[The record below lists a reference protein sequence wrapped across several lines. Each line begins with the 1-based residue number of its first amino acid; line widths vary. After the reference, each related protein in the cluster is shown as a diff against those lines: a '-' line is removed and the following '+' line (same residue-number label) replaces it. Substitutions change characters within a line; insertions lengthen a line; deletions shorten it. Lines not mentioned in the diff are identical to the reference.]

1 MVKVFLSKNGQ
12 VRVTIPK
19 ALADALRLKHKEEV
33 EFFISEDGLLI
44 RRKNENHSALNLS
57 SEC

>member
-19 ALADALRLKHKEEV
+19 ALADALQLQHKEEV
-33 EFFISEDGLLI
+33 DFIIKDNELVI
-44 RRKNENHSALNLS
+44 KRKKNE
-57 SEC
+57 

>member
-44 RRKNENHSALNLS
+44 RRKNEKK
-57 SEC
+57 